1 MTIETARRASLEFVC
16 VFGHDGLTLYRE
28 PTSLGVRQAKLL
40 PAKPSFED
48 FVLLEQ
54 VDNSSLLVT
63 LEPTSDGD
71 DQQGQG
77 LDRRAHDRGF

>member
-1 MTIETARRASLEFVC
+1 MLRAVQQ
-16 VFGHDGLTLYRE
+16 R
-28 PTSLGVRQAKLL
+28 
-40 PAKPSFED
+40 PAEPSFED

-54 VDNSSLLVT
+54 VDDSGLMVT

-77 LDRRAHDRGF
+77 LDRRVHDRGF

>member
-1 MTIETARRASLEFVC
+1 MSLRCQASRVSGVTIPATSAKSFPAKR
-16 VFGHDGLTLYRE
+16 LTLYRQ
-28 PTSLGVRQAKLL
+28 PTSLGVRQAKIL

-54 VDNSSLLVT
+54 VDHSSLLVT

-71 DQQGQG
+71 D
-77 LDRRAHDRGF
+77 